1 MVQLSSLQASDDTVS
16 GSEVL
21 SQNQGLVMGQ
31 GDSEVI
37 IIGAG
42 RLGPLPVQSG
52 AVLGDFRDLDFSG
65 HSRWKIRAQS

>member
-16 GSEVL
+16 DSKIL
-21 SQNQGLVMGQ
+21 SQNQGLVMGR
-31 GDSEVI
+31 GYSEVI

-42 RLGPLPVQSG
+42 RLGPLPVKSG

-65 HSRWKIRAQS
+65 HSR